1 MRSLMMIASV
11 AMIGAGVFCVANG
24 SAAFLT
30 VAFIIGLVY
39 ILMGAI
45 EILMGLRADFDVS
58 ENAVSITKDGII
70 MLIFGLAVI
79 TGQITNDT
87 TAQMLFAMWL
97 TIEGVLSFLPDKTD
111 IMHITGEERLA
122 VAIDFLMLL
131 AGVYMFFNTTLFGF
145 SVTFLIG
152 VALIILGLRRF
163 TQSFKIEYNRPG
175 FITGNEERLIEA
187 QEEEKRALA
196 KAKEGIREQKNA
208 QRRIRKI
215 KEDIAAEQDILSS
228 AAMRRQQRAL
238 EREIEKNLEKESAK

>member
-1 MRSLMMIASV
+1 MIASV